1 MAEFTVTGL
10 RVVQEVAR
18 TGSFS
23 AAAASL
29 GYTQS
34 GVSRQVAATEAAAGG
49 PLFTRG
55 PRGVTPTAA
64 GGVVVRRANR
74 VLGEVDGLGLELAGM
89 RDRLAGRLVVGAF
102 PTAAAS
108 LVPRAMARVVSR
120 HPELRVELQE
130 AASPAQVRRLR
141 AGRIE
146 VAVLATGPGLPDDE
160 LVDLPRERLTTG
172 RQPGIA
178 VRHDHPLVD
187 RDRVEVADL
196 ADETWIV
203 GAGAE
208 GEPQFGAWPT
218 LESPRVGHRVRSWPA
233 RLGLVAAGFGI
244 AVVPSLAADIVPIG
258 VRWLPV
264 HDPTGPTG
272 RATWAVTLADP
283 SHAAKAMVRAL
294 QSAVQQ

>member
-23 AAAASL
+23 AAATSL
-29 GYTQS
+29 SYTQS
-34 GVSRQVAATEAAAGG
+34 GVSRQVAAMEAAAGG

-55 PRGVTPTAA
+55 ARGVTPTAA

-108 LVPRAMARVVSR
+108 LVPRAMARVVAR

-130 AASPAQVRRLR
+130 AASPAQIRRLR

-160 LVDLPRERLTTG
+160 LVDLLREHLTTG

-218 LESPRVGHRVRSWPA
+218 LESPRVGHRVRSWPT

-244 AVVPSLAADIVPIG
+244 AVVPSLAADIVPSG

-264 HDPTGPTG
+264 HDPAGPAG

-283 SHAAKAMVRAL
+283 SHAARAMVRAL
-294 QSAVQQ
+294 QAVVRE